1 MRVTSALWVSA
12 LIRRAFGSNMPA
24 LVARRGADEAG
35 AIFIAIDRLD
45 GTLDLYGPA
54 PQTAFA
60 TSEPELRLFQ
70 QIRSRAAQ
78 PEIDQAIEKEARFDP
93 DIWLVV
99 IEDRAGRVMFDL
111 AREPGSERGS

>member
-12 LIRRAFGSNMPA
+12 LVRRAFGLNTPA
-24 LVARRGADEAG
+24 MIARRGAEEAG
-35 AIFIAIDRLD
+35 AIFIALDRLD

-70 QIRSRAAQ
+70 QIRSRATQKDVDEVIA
-78 PEIDQAIEKEARFDP
+78 KEMRFDP
-93 DIWLVV
+93 DVWLVV
-99 IEDRAGRVMFDL
+99 VEDRAGRVLFDL
-111 AREPGSERGS
+111 ARDPAGERGL

>member
-12 LIRRAFGSNMPA
+12 LVRRAFGSNMPA
-24 LVARRGADEAG
+24 LIARRGAEEAG

-70 QIRSRAAQ
+70 QIKSRVVQ
-78 PEIDQAIEKEARFDP
+78 KEINEAIEKETRFDP

-99 IEDRAGRVMFDL
+99 VEDRAGRVLFDL
-111 AREPGSERGS
+111 AREPSERGI

>member
-12 LIRRAFGSNMPA
+12 LTRRAYGSDMPA
-24 LVARRGADEAG
+24 LVGRRGAEEAG

-70 QIRSRAAQ
+70 QIRNRVAQ
-78 PEIDQAIEKEARFDP
+78 KEIDQSIEKEARFDP

-99 IEDRAGRVMFDL
+99 IEDRAGRVLFDL
-111 AREPGSERGS
+111 ARDPSSEGRG

>member
-12 LIRRAFGSNMPA
+12 LVRRAFGSNMPA
-24 LVARRGADEAG
+24 LIARRGAEEAG
-35 AIFIAIDRLD
+35 AIFIAVDRLD

-70 QIRSRAAQ
+70 QIRSRVPQTEVDASIA
-78 PEIDQAIEKEARFDP
+78 KEARFDP

-99 IEDRAGRVMFDL
+99 IEDRAGRVLFDL
-111 AREPGSERGS
+111 AGEPTGTKGV

>member
-12 LIRRAFGSNMPA
+12 LLRRAFGSNMPA
-24 LVARRGADEAG
+24 LVARRGAEEAG
-35 AIFIAIDRLD
+35 AIFVAIDRID

-54 PQTAFA
+54 PQTAFT

-70 QIRSRAAQ
+70 QIRSRVAQ
-78 PEIDQAIEKEARFDP
+78 KEVDESIAKEARFDP

-99 IEDRAGRVMFDL
+99 IEDRAGRVLFDL
-111 AREPGSERGS
+111 ASEPTGAKGI